1 MRPTSAT
8 PTTTLTTPSEADHS
22 DRSEGQLDPGP
33 GKRARTVRLTGLL
46 LGLVL
51 AVLSG
56 LALPET
62 LSLDA
67 RVTAGVVVLMGTWW
81 VTEAVPL
88 PVTALV
94 PLVAFPM
101 FGVSAMEEV
110 AGAYANQII
119 FLFLGG
125 FLLALG
131 IQRWN
136 LHRRIA
142 LLIVLAVGTR
152 PTRMIAGLMIAT
164 AVLGMWVSNTATA
177 LMMVPLG
184 TSLVALVESESGT
197 SGQADQA
204 KGARQ
209 HSKFGIGL
217 MLAIAYSATFSAFGT
232 IIASPG
238 NVFVVGYIRDTL
250 GYEVTFLQWM
260 LFGMPLLVVFLF
272 VGWLVIAKWL
282 WRPEVDDL
290 PGGRELFARELAKLG
305 RMSAGEVGMTV
316 VFVMT
321 ALAWIL
327 VPVLFEEPWATDAVI
342 AMMGGLATFLIPASP
357 RRGVMLMN
365 WDAGLRT
372 PWGVL
377 ILFGGGLALSAQVTG
392 SGLADWIGESLGVLG
407 GVPVWVLAPIVVVLV
422 LIFTE
427 FTSSMATIATFVPI
441 VSGVAAG
448 LGHDPVIFAIM
459 VTQACQCAFML
470 PVASA
475 PNAIVFATGSMEI
488 RDMVRTGLWMNAV
501 GFVLVTLLALWG
513 LPVVLR

>member
-1 MRPTSAT
+1 MRAT
-8 PTTTLTTPSEADHS
+8 DLHDL
-22 DRSEGQLDPGP
+22 SEGQLDAGP
-33 GKRARTVRLTGLL
+33 GQRARTVRFTGLA
-46 LGLVL
+46 LGLAL

-56 LALPET
+56 LALPES
-62 LSLDA
+62 LELDA
-67 RVTAGVVVLMGTWW
+67 RVTASVVVLMGTWW

-110 AGAYANQII
+110 AGSYANQII

-184 TSLVALVESESGT
+184 TSLVALVEQEARRGRGADTDGT
-197 SGQADQA
+197 ADNAAADQR
-204 KGARQ
+204 K
-209 HSKFGIGL
+209 HSRFGIGL

-238 NVFVVGYIRDTL
+238 NIFVVGYIRDTL

-272 VGWLVIAKWL
+272 LGWLVIAKWL

-305 RMSAGEVGMTV
+305 RMSAGEVGISV
-316 VFVMT
+316 VFAMT

-342 AMMGGLATFLIPASP
+342 AMMGGMTTFLIPASP

-365 WDAGLRT
+365 WDTGLRT

-407 GVPVWVLAPIVVVLV
+407 GMPVWVLAPIVVILV

-427 FTSSMATIATFVPI
+427 FTSSMATIATFVPL

-513 LPVVLR
+513 LPLVLG

>member
-1 MRPTSAT
+1 MRNAIETHT
-8 PTTTLTTPSEADHS
+8 PTPTETQ

-33 GKRARTVRLTGLL
+33 GRRARTVRFTGLL

-51 AVLSG
+51 AGLAG
-56 LALPET
+56 LALPGE
-62 LSLDA
+62 LGLEA

-110 AGAYANQII
+110 AGSYANQII

-184 TSLVALVESESGT
+184 TSLVQLVEREAREHHGGAEAGT
-197 SGQADQA
+197 DGPERRS
-204 KGARQ
+204 R
-209 HSKFGIGL
+209 FGIGL

-238 NVFVVGYIRDTL
+238 NIFVVGYIRDTL

-305 RMSAGEVGMTV
+305 RMSAGEVGITV
-316 VFVMT
+316 VFAAT

-365 WDAGLRT
+365 WDTGLRT

-392 SGLADWIGESLGVLG
+392 SGLADWIGESLGVLS

-475 PNAIVFATGSMEI
+475 PNAIVFATGSLDI

-513 LPVVLR
+513 LPLVLG